1 MQNIKRIEIDAVN
14 SKDLTR
20 ILESLEIRDGFDN
33 GKYKCAICG
42 DVIGYE
48 NVRLIF
54 PLPERVVGFI
64 CKQPPCMLEFTLRDE
79 AQDMP

>member
-14 SKDLTR
+14 SRDLTG
-20 ILESLEIRDGFDN
+20 ILEALEIINDFN
-33 GKYKCAICG
+33 TGKYKCAICG

-54 PLPERVVGFI
+54 PMPERVVGFI

-79 AQDMP
+79 ALDVP